1 MRSRPWSPAGTPGP
15 SSAEVNQHRRGI
27 AYGLAAYGLW
37 GLVPIYW
44 PLMAAAS
51 PVEILAHRIVWSLVL
66 AVLLLLV
73 LRKRGWWRSVATPR
87 ILGLLTLAAA
97 LIALNWGLYIW
108 AVNSGHVVE
117 AALGYYINPIV
128 SVLIGVLVLRERLV
142 AGQWVAIGLAVIAV
156 IVLAV
161 GHGQLPW
168 VALTLALSFGIYGL
182 LKKQVNGGAL
192 ETMTVESAVL
202 TPAAIG
208 YLIWLQATGALVF
221 SHQGGAALT
230 ALLIS
235 TGLVTLTPL
244 LLFAAAATRLPLSTV
259 GLLQYITPTAQFLL
273 GVFYFGETMSAS
285 RWIGFGLVWAAL
297 VVLTVTGL
305 RSSRRRNLVRSTA
318 PAEPA
323 EVS

>member
-1 MRSRPWSPAGTPGP
+1 MRVDDRQ
-15 SSAEVNQHRRGI
+15 QHQRGI

-37 GLVPIYW
+37 GLVPLYW

-51 PVEILAHRIVWSLVL
+51 PMEILAHRIVWSSVL
-66 AVLLLLV
+66 AALLLLV

-87 ILGLLTLAAA
+87 ILGMLALAACM
-97 LIALNWGLYIW
+97 IAINWGLYIW
-108 AVNSGHVVE
+108 AVNFGHVVE

-142 AGQWVAIGLAVIAV
+142 AGQWVAIGLAGVAV
-156 IVLAV
+156 IVLAIDY
-161 GHGQLPW
+161 GHLPW
-168 VALTLALSFGIYGL
+168 VALTLAVSFGVYGL
-182 LKKQVNGGAL
+182 LKKRVNSGAL

-202 TPAAIG
+202 APAAIG

-221 SHQGGAALT
+221 SHHGGPGLML
-230 ALLIS
+230 LLIS

-273 GVFYFGETMSAS
+273 GVFYFGETMSVS
-285 RWIGFGLVWAAL
+285 RWVGFGLVWAAL
-297 VVLTVTGL
+297 AMLTVTGL
-305 RSSRRRNLVRSTA
+305 SGARRRHLARSVA
-318 PAEPA
+318 SAEPT
-323 EVS
+323 EIR